1 MANDTEEHFLPHRTH
16 AEALRYL
23 FSGGDGCRDFNRA
36 AHNLIIGQDAPENA
50 FALDPMYDD
59 PP

>member
-36 AHNLIIGQDAPENA
+36 AHDLIIGQDAT
-50 FALDPMYDD
+50 
-59 PP
+59 

>member
-16 AEALRYL
+16 AESLRYL

-36 AHNLIIGQDAPENA
+36 AHDLIIGQDVLENA
-50 FALDPMYDD
+50 FTLEPVHDG